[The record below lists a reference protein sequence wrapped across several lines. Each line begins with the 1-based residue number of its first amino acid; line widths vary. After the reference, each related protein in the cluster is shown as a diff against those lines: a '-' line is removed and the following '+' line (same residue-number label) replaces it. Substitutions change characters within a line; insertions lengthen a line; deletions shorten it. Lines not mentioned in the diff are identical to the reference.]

1 MNKTSYIA
9 ALGSGL
15 TAALMVCGA
24 YAADE
29 TPVDIIAAQI
39 RDQGY
44 VCEKPQNAKEDLAQ
58 SAPNETVWVLDCE
71 SGTYRVTLV
80 PDLAAKVELLKKN

>member
-24 YAADE
+24 YAAEE
-29 TPVDIIAAQI
+29 TPVEIIAAQI

-44 VCEKPQNAKEDLAQ
+44 VCEKPQSAKEDRAQ